1 MKRLKDTLNAIKTI
15 YAVTA
20 LFGIMPFKRNPF
32 WSISYGITPLALLFF
47 INLYGGS
54 RYLPYVLIGG
64 IITITVATTISLET
78 DAAFLRIVLK
88 LQAMYV
94 ASPVGPLTYSLG
106 LAIGD
111 FITGVPGILIFFI
124 LLHLYGYLNIV
135 SGIVLLTSVGLTW
148 ALISALGFLISS
160 FLNDI
165 KDLWTYGPIL
175 AAILSFLPPVYYP
188 IELITNPVLRMLV
201 YIIPTTVPARIAQ
214 AAVGA
219 ASIDFFETM
228 LMWVGLILYTLLINA
243 MLVKY
248 ARWRQP

>member
-1 MKRLKDTLNAIKTI
+1 MKRLKEALNAIKTI

-20 LFGIMPFKRNPF
+20 LFGIMPFKRNPL
-32 WSISYGITPLALLFF
+32 WSMSYGITPLALLFF

-88 LQAMYV
+88 LQGMYV

-106 LAIGD
+106 LAIGNL
-111 FITGVPGILIFFI
+111 ITGVPGIVIFFI
-124 LLHLYGYLNIV
+124 LLYIYGYLNIA
-135 SGIVLLTSVGLTW
+135 SGIIIITCVGLTW

-160 FLNDI
+160 LLNDI

-175 AAILSFLPPVYYP
+175 TAVLSFLPPVYYP
-188 IELITNPVLRMLV
+188 IDLITDPVLKMLV
-201 YIIPTTVPARIAQ
+201 YIIPTTAPARIAQ
-214 AAVGA
+214 AAVKV
-219 ASIDFFETM
+219 ASITFFETL
-228 LMWVGLILYTLLINA
+228 LMWIGLILYTLLINT

-248 ARWRQP
+248 AR